1 MKFSYSLPYLTGR
14 IYDIWWG
21 SHIDFNHL
29 AMVTTH
35 LYEQNEK
42 AVIFKFKYID
52 NRELFEISPLR
63 QGRPFNYSL
72 IKSPSA

>member
-29 AMVTTH
+29 AMVTTQH
-35 LYEQNEK
+35 YEPTDK
-42 AVIFKFKYID
+42 AIIFKFKYID
-52 NRELFEISPLR
+52 NRELF
-63 QGRPFNYSL
+63 
-72 IKSPSA
+72 